1 MITGYLQEG
10 HMHRPDWC
18 DWPNRKSSRGPSDL
32 YKVSAR
38 CDAWK
43 LFLQPKTIAK
53 LKKISGSC
61 IYFNKYEYFDKL
73 ICEFD
78 CSEIRLR
85 NAIFSLMR
93 KGHELPV
100 AFLREDIYDARAW
113 ASLPLDCFTEVDGC
127 NERSGKDRWNHD
139 ILKYD
144 EMPVVQFGIKL
155 PWVVSRSC
163 FTLAHKLVEDGA
175 RRRAKITFRHPQ
187 LRHNFDSK
195 KGRWVGEKIYPR
207 ETTRKEMEDDFFAEV
222 KNELAKYL
230 VTMEEE

>member
-1 MITGYLQEG
+1 MGK
-10 HMHRPDWC
+10 HRPDWC
-18 DWPNRKSSRGPSDL
+18 DWPNRKSSRGPTDL
-32 YKVSAR
+32 YRVGAR

-43 LFLQPKTIAK
+43 IFLQPKTIAK

-61 IYFNKYEYFDKL
+61 IYFNQYKYFDKL

-93 KGHELPV
+93 KDHELPV
-100 AFLREDIYDARAW
+100 AFIREDIYDARAW
-113 ASLPLDCFTEVDGC
+113 ASLPLDCFAELDGC
-127 NERSGKDRWNHD
+127 NERSGKDRWGYD
-139 ILKYD
+139 ILKYN

-163 FTLAHKLVEDGA
+163 FTLTHKLIENGE
-175 RRRAKITFRHPQ
+175 RRRAKITFKHPQ

-195 KGRWVGEKIYPR
+195 KGRWAGEDIYPR
-207 ETTRKEMEDDFFAEV
+207 ETTRKEMEDDLFPRV
-222 KNELAKYL
+222 QNELAKHL
-230 VTMEEE
+230 VTIKEKT